1 MILPSGGRGRGFD
14 SLLAPFFVEAQR
26 KEFGWPSGLRRWFK
40 APVSSGA
47 WVRIPLRTPFWRKAQ
62 MVKGR
67 TQVVNRW
74 EAKLPGTKRGT
85 PGGRRPQAA
94 SGGLGLAWLCE
105 GGRAGGIELGGGGWV

>member
-67 TQVVNRW
+67 DSGGQQVGG
-74 EAKLPGTKRGT
+74 ET
-85 PGGRRPQAA
+85 PWDQTRNSRRQAA
-94 SGGLGLAWLCE
+94 SGGLRGAWLCE
-105 GGRAGGIELGGGGWV
+105 GGRAGGIELVGGGWV